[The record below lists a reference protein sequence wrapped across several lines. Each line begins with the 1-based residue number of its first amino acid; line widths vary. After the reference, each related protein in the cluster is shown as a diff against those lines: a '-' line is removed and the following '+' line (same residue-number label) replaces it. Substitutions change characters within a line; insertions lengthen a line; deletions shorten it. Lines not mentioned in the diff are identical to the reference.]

1 MQKQL
6 CFAGFEV
13 SDLLRAEQRSGGE
26 RCRLEEDEET
36 EVVEEVGQ
44 VEAGGEGVGGV
55 VKAVE
60 WEEFYNSSLQQYSQ
74 VREIMSA
81 VKCYS
86 QL

>member
-55 VKAVE
+55 VK
-60 WEEFYNSSLQQYSQ
+60 EEFYNSSLQQYSQ
-74 VREIMSA
+74 VREIMSV

>member
-6 CFAGFEV
+6 CFADFKV
-13 SDLLRAEQRSGGE
+13 RDLLRAEQRSGGE

-55 VKAVE
+55 VK
-60 WEEFYNSSLQQYSQ
+60 EEFYNSSLQQYSQ
-74 VREIMSA
+74 VREIMSV

-86 QL
+86 LL

>member
-6 CFAGFEV
+6 CFADFKV
-13 SDLLRAEQRSGGE
+13 RDLLRAEHSCAGE
-26 RCRLEEDEET
+26 RCRLEEDEEE

-44 VEAGGEGVGGV
+44 VEAGGERVGGV

-60 WEEFYNSSLQQYSQ
+60 REEFYNSSLQQYSQ
-74 VREIMSA
+74 VREIMSV